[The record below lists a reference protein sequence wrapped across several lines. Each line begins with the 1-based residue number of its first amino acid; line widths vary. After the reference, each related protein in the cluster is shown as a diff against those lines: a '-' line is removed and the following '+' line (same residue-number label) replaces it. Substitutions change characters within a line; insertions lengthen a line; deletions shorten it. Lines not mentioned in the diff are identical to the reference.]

1 MVKSKIKKV
10 KEQKGKIEKIGHDHF
25 TLYVYELKEGW
36 EEEMLKVWT
45 QEELD
50 FFKERQELLST
61 IPLANRKRTRV

>member
-10 KEQKGKIEKIGHDHF
+10 KEQKGKIEKIDHDHF
-25 TLYVYELKEGW
+25 TAYELKEGR

-61 IPLANRKRTRV
+61 IPIANRKRTRV

>member
-10 KEQKGKIEKIGHDHF
+10 KEQKGKIEKIDHDHF
-25 TLYVYELKEGW
+25 TAYELKEGR

-50 FFKERQELLST
+50 FFKERQELFST
-61 IPLANRKRTRV
+61 IPRANRKRTRV

>member
-10 KEQKGKIEKIGHDHF
+10 KEQKGKIEKIDHDHF
-25 TLYVYELKEGW
+25 TVYELKEGW

-61 IPLANRKRTRV
+61 IPIANRKRTRV

>member
-45 QEELD
+45 QARGIR
-50 FFKERQELLST
+50 FFQG
-61 IPLANRKRTRV
+61 ATRIA